1 MDRYTRRQLYAVVS
15 DVASYESFVP
25 YCTHSRIL
33 RPLALAPTP
42 ATPNAQQMEA
52 ELTVT
57 FLAFTER
64 YTSRVTCVP
73 CESVKVCLSIFC
85 FFFFCILYIGKREK
99 AVSCCFQIV
108 FSLTSAE
115 L

>member
-25 YCTHSRIL
+25 FCTHSRIL
-33 RPLALAPTP
+33 RPLAPLPTP
-42 ATPNAQQMEA
+42 ATPNARQMEA
-52 ELTVT
+52 ELTVA

-73 CESVKVCLSIFC
+73 CESVRVSLFC
-85 FFFFCILYIGKREK
+85 SSSPCGQEDAGGIVFFFFKIL
-99 AVSCCFQIV
+99 
-108 FSLTSAE
+108 L
-115 L
+115 

>member
-15 DVASYESFVP
+15 DVSSYESFVP
-25 YCTHSRIL
+25 FCTRSRIL
-33 RPLALAPTP
+33 RPLAHAPTP

-52 ELTVT
+52 ELTVA

-73 CESVKVCLSIFC
+73 CESVRVCLR
-85 FFFFCILYIGKREK
+85 FFLGLLVYIGNERKPFL
-99 AVSCCFQIV
+99 SFLFIFLTCLW
-108 FSLTSAE
+108 SLE
-115 L
+115 VD